1 MRTLYFAGLLL
12 TVTLLSVMNVVCQS
26 TVGGMTLPSPYYL
39 EDDTQ
44 YFPAGSEQPLYNE
57 RAALQKASEEETIK
71 RL

>member
-12 TVTLLSVMNVVCQS
+12 TITLLSVMNVGCQS

-44 YFPAGSEQPLYNE
+44 YFPSRFGT
-57 RAALQKASEEETIK
+57 AAV
-71 RL
+71 